1 MSADRIHPPERLTP
15 SEKEALMLTGRALQQ
30 IRATAWEL
38 QRHIESIPE
47 ELRAHVH
54 RIESLADSLH
64 NSPRE
69 VMMRGP
75 NSEAMLRIEITA
87 GQAALASAT

>member
-1 MSADRIHPPERLTP
+1 MSDDTIHQHERLTP
-15 SEKEALMLTGRALQQ
+15 TEKEALMLTGRALVQ
-30 IRATAWEL
+30 IRATAWKL

-47 ELRAHVH
+47 ELRAYVH
-54 RIESLADSLH
+54 RIENLADSLH

-69 VMMRGP
+69 VLMRGT
-75 NSEAMLRIEITA
+75 NSDSMLQIEIKA